1 LYRTSHPKELIK
13 TIHGHN
19 GILPKEEFRSFFFVR
34 NIKMIVIP
42 AIDLHDGQCVRLLQ
56 GDFNRLT
63 VYGNDPVQMA
73 LEWQKQGAERLHVVD
88 LDGSLVGTPHNM
100 DVICA
105 MAKAL
110 SIPIELGGGIRDM
123 HIIDDYLAAGIEW
136 VILGTAAIRN
146 TQLLRE
152 AARTHRGHIIL
163 GLDAKEGMISIQGWT
178 EKTSLS
184 VKDVVTSVSDL
195 DLAAIIYTD
204 ISRDGMQTG
213 VNVEA
218 TKHLVQMT
226 HIPVI
231 ASGGVSN
238 IQDIRMV
245 SEIEGEGVIGVIAG
259 KALYAGTLSL
269 REAIAVAKGTSF

>member
-1 LYRTSHPKELIK
+1 
-13 TIHGHN
+13 
-19 GILPKEEFRSFFFVR
+19 
-34 NIKMIVIP
+34 MIVIP

-56 GDFNRLT
+56 GDFSRLT

-88 LDGSLVGTPHNM
+88 LDGSLRGTPHNR

-105 MAKAL
+105 MAEAL
-110 SIPIELGGGIRDM
+110 SIPLELGGGIRDM
-123 HIIDDYLAAGIEW
+123 GIIGDYLAAGIQW

-146 TQLLRE
+146 TQLLRDAVRE
-152 AARTHRGHIIL
+152 HQGRIIL
-163 GLDAKEGMISIQGWT
+163 GLDAKEGMVSVQGWT

-184 VKDVVTSVSDL
+184 VKDAVASVADL

-218 TKHLVQMT
+218 TKRLARMT

-231 ASGGVSN
+231 ASGGVSD
-238 IQDIRMV
+238 IQDIRLV
-245 SEIEGEGVIGVIAG
+245 SEIEDEGVIGVIAG

-269 REAIAVAKGTSF
+269 REAIAVAKGIDF

>member
-1 LYRTSHPKELIK
+1 
-13 TIHGHN
+13 
-19 GILPKEEFRSFFFVR
+19 
-34 NIKMIVIP
+34 MIVIP
-42 AIDLHDGQCVRLLQ
+42 AIDLHDGKCVRLLQ

-88 LDGSLVGTPHNM
+88 LDGSLMGTPHNR

-110 SIPIELGGGIRDM
+110 SIPIELGGGIREM
-123 HIIDDYLAAGIEW
+123 GIIDDYLTAGIEW

-152 AARTHRGHIIL
+152 AARMYRGHIIL
-163 GLDAKEGMISIQGWT
+163 GLDAKEGMISVQGWT
-178 EKTSLS
+178 EKTSIS
-184 VKDVVTSVSDL
+184 VKDVAASVFDL

-204 ISRDGMQTG
+204 ISRDGMQMG
-213 VNVEA
+213 MNIEA
-218 TKHLVQMT
+218 TKHLAQMT

-231 ASGGVSN
+231 ASGGVSS

-245 SEIEGEGVIGVIAG
+245 SEIESEGVIGVIAG

-269 REAIAVAKGTSF
+269 QEAIAATKGTKT

>member
-1 LYRTSHPKELIK
+1 
-13 TIHGHN
+13 
-19 GILPKEEFRSFFFVR
+19 
-34 NIKMIVIP
+34 MIVIP
-42 AIDLHDGQCVRLLQ
+42 AIDLHDGKCVRLLQ

-88 LDGSLVGTPHNM
+88 LDGSLMGTPHSR

-110 SIPIELGGGIRDM
+110 SIPIELGGGIREM
-123 HIIDDYLAAGIEW
+123 GIIDDYLTAGIEW

-152 AARTHRGHIIL
+152 AARMYRGHIIL
-163 GLDAKEGMISIQGWT
+163 GLDAKEGMISVQGWT
-178 EKTSLS
+178 EKTSIS
-184 VKDVVTSVSDL
+184 VKDVAASVFDL

-204 ISRDGMQTG
+204 ISRDGMQMG
-213 VNVEA
+213 MNIEA
-218 TKHLVQMT
+218 TKHLAQMT

-231 ASGGVSN
+231 ASGGVSS

-245 SEIEGEGVIGVIAG
+245 SEIESEGVIGVIAG

-269 REAIAVAKGTSF
+269 QEAIAATKGTKT

>member
-1 LYRTSHPKELIK
+1 
-13 TIHGHN
+13 
-19 GILPKEEFRSFFFVR
+19 
-34 NIKMIVIP
+34 MIVIP

-73 LEWQKQGAERLHVVD
+73 LEWQSQGAERLHVVD
-88 LDGSLVGTPHNM
+88 LEGSLKGTPRNR

-110 SIPIELGGGIRDM
+110 SIPVELGGGIRDM
-123 HIIDDYLAAGIEW
+123 HTINDYLAAGIEW
-136 VILGTAAIRN
+136 VILGTAAIQN
-146 TQLLRE
+146 PQLLRE
-152 AARTHRGHIIL
+152 AAQTHRGRIIL
-163 GLDAKEGMISIQGWT
+163 GLDAKDGMVSVQGWT

-184 VKDVVTSVSDL
+184 VKDVVVSVSDL

-218 TKHLVQMT
+218 TKHLAQMT

-231 ASGGVSN
+231 ASGGVSS
-238 IQDIRMV
+238 IQDIRLV
-245 SEIEGEGVIGVIAG
+245 SEIENAGVIGVIAG
-259 KALYAGTLSL
+259 KALYAGALSL
-269 REAIAVAKGTSF
+269 REAIAVTKGINS